1 MRKCKRKVSCKGKQ
15 IMKVVTMN
23 MLDEYRLSEYQDL
36 GELNENKK
44 VHLVRNRL
52 NGRIC
57 VRKDLAPELYDIYV
71 ALKYNQTAYT
81 PYIYEIIQ
89 DGESMIIVEEYFDG
103 ENLQD
108 ALGNHIFTEMEVEKI
123 ILDLCKCLKALHDM
137 NPPIICRD
145 LKPQNIIRTNR
156 KEIKLIDFDIAR
168 AYQPGKRQ
176 DTVIMGTE
184 GYAAPEQFGFGQ
196 TDARTDIYGLGVLW
210 NYLLIQKF
218 PTEQIAYGKY
228 TDIIQKCT
236 QINPKDRYQN
246 VTEVKE
252 ALKKVSGLKEDDEKD
267 KSRTTT
273 KRSMENYKI
282 PGFRTDTWWKKIVA
296 ITGYLLITLFCFTSE
311 FKDENGIVLDIVT
324 QRINQVAIWMSQMAF
339 IFFLF
344 DYRKIQSKIPNFK
357 KSIQMRVLWCVVI
370 YILFVVIA
378 ACVCT
383 IIENIFL

>member
-1 MRKCKRKVSCKGKQ
+1 
-15 IMKVVTMN
+15 MN
-23 MLDEYRLSEYQDL
+23 IADEYRLSEYQDL

-57 VRKDLAPELYDIYV
+57 VRKVLAPELYDIYV
-71 ALKYNQTAYT
+71 TLKYNQTAYT

-89 DGESMIIVEEYFDG
+89 SDESIIIVEEYFDG

-108 ALGNHIFTEMEVEKI
+108 ALENHTFTDMEVAKI
-123 ILDLCKCLKALHDM
+123 ILDLCKCLKSLHDM
-137 NPPIICRD
+137 NPPIICQD
-145 LKPQNIIRTNR
+145 LKPQNIIRTNQ

-168 AYQPGKRQ
+168 AYQPGKKQ

-236 QINPKDRYQN
+236 QMDPKDRYQN
-246 VTEVKE
+246 VEKVQE

-273 KRSMENYKI
+273 QRSMANYKI
-282 PGFRTDTWWKKIVA
+282 PGFRTNTWWKKIVA
-296 ITGYLLITLFCFTSE
+296 ITGYLLITLICFTSE
-311 FKDENGIVLDIVT
+311 FRDENGIVLDIVT
-324 QRINQVAIWMSQMAF
+324 QRINQTAIWMSQIAYV
-339 IFFLF
+339 FFLF
-344 DYRKIQSKIPNFK
+344 DYREIQSKIPNFK

-378 ACVCT
+378 ACVCAIMET
-383 IIENIFL
+383 IFLQI

>member
-1 MRKCKRKVSCKGKQ
+1 
-15 IMKVVTMN
+15 MN
-23 MLDEYRLSEYQDL
+23 IADEYRLSEYQDL

-57 VRKDLAPELYDIYV
+57 VRKVLAPELYDIYV
-71 ALKYNQTAYT
+71 TLKYNQTAYT

-89 DGESMIIVEEYFDG
+89 SNDSIIIVEEYFDG

-108 ALGNHIFTEMEVEKI
+108 ALENHTFTDMEVAKI
-123 ILDLCKCLKALHDM
+123 ILDLCKCLKSLHDM

-145 LKPQNIIRTNR
+145 LKPQNIIRTNQ

-168 AYQPGKRQ
+168 AYQPGKKQ

-218 PTEQIAYGKY
+218 PTEQIVYGKY

-236 QINPKDRYQN
+236 QMDPKDRYQN
-246 VTEVKE
+246 VEEVQE

-273 KRSMENYKI
+273 QRSMANYKI
-282 PGFRTDTWWKKIVA
+282 PGFRTNTWWKKIVA
-296 ITGYLLITLFCFTSE
+296 ITGYLLITLICFTSE
-311 FKDENGIVLDIVT
+311 FKDENGVALDIVM
-324 QRINQVAIWMSQMAF
+324 QRINQTAIWMSQIAYV
-339 IFFLF
+339 FFMF
-344 DYRKIQSKIPNFK
+344 DYREIQSKIPNFK

-378 ACVCT
+378 ACVCAIMET
-383 IIENIFL
+383 IFLQL

>member
-1 MRKCKRKVSCKGKQ
+1 M
-15 IMKVVTMN
+15 
-23 MLDEYRLSEYQDL
+23 
-36 GELNENKK
+36 
-44 VHLVRNRL
+44 
-52 NGRIC
+52 
-57 VRKDLAPELYDIYV
+57 
-71 ALKYNQTAYT
+71 
-81 PYIYEIIQ
+81 
-89 DGESMIIVEEYFDG
+89 
-103 ENLQD
+103 
-108 ALGNHIFTEMEVEKI
+108 
-123 ILDLCKCLKALHDM
+123 
-137 NPPIICRD
+137 
-145 LKPQNIIRTNR
+145 
-156 KEIKLIDFDIAR
+156 
-168 AYQPGKRQ
+168 
-176 DTVIMGTE
+176 
-184 GYAAPEQFGFGQ
+184 
-196 TDARTDIYGLGVLW
+196 
-210 NYLLIQKF
+210 
-218 PTEQIAYGKY
+218 Y
-228 TDIIQKCT
+228 TD
-236 QINPKDRYQN
+236 